1 MKNISLHR
9 LLITTLII
17 LFSGFF
23 SAYADGSTQEENKNQ
38 IYPTVQNLNMI
49 NLDEV
54 FCEKNPNLVFIILD
68 QNDRIIMQGR
78 CGDVMVIFFL
88 KISDPLLQ
96 IDNTKYYRLA
106 YDNND
111 EMGKKLALEHS
122 SIIQD

>member
-38 IYPTVQNLNMI
+38 IYSAVQNLNMI
-49 NLDEV
+49 NLDDV
-54 FCEKNPNLVFIILD
+54 FCEQNPNLVFIILD
-68 QNDRIIMQGR
+68 QNDRIIQQGR
-78 CGDVMVIFFL
+78 CGDEMVKFFL